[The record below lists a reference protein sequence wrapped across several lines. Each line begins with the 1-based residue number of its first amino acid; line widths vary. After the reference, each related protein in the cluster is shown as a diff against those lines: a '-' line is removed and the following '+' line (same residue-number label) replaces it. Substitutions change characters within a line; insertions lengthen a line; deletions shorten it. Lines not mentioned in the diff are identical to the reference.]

1 MAFSRN
7 SSDEAVEQIA
17 LNERSHLHQ
26 LAIDSSRL
34 KENAMINNEEMTDI
48 TPDNNGGED
57 SRSNLRMGHDQPP
70 IRGTAVGGKWG
81 STFWKDYPP
90 TRTSH
95 GPSESG
101 EESKSGSEYKGSEVE
116 EESDGVEDRMES
128 EYDDITHKDLTG
140 KGHQTVPADEML
152 SDEYYE
158 QDGDDP
164 PTESVKHY
172 RAVNQSYSSKPPSRP
187 APSNISRKSKGSKA
201 SKYSDEDADYE
212 DDDDDEDG
220 NCCFIP
226 FQYCFKST
234 ILSRFIYYVSLP
246 FVLQSHLV
254 LLLAFLWL

>member
-7 SSDEAVEQIA
+7 SADEAVEQIA

-26 LAIDSSRL
+26 LAINSSRL
-34 KENAMINNEEMTDI
+34 QENAMINNEEMTDP
-48 TPDNNGGED
+48 TPNNIARED
-57 SRSNLRMGHDQPP
+57 SRSNLRIGDDQPP
-70 IRGTAVGGKWG
+70 IRGATMGGKWG
-81 STFWKDYPP
+81 STFWKDYQPA
-90 TRTSH
+90 RTSH

-128 EYDDITHKDLTG
+128 ENDDMTHKDMTG

-164 PTESVKHY
+164 PNESRNHY
-172 RAVNQSYSSKPPSRP
+172 RTVNHSSGYSSKPPPRP
-187 APSNISRKSKGSKA
+187 AAPRGILRKSKGSKTN
-201 SKYSDEDADYE
+201 KYSDEDADYE

-220 NCCFIP
+220 RLTSI
-226 FQYCFKST
+226 S
-234 ILSRFIYYVSLP
+234 II
-246 FVLQSHLV
+246 
-254 LLLAFLWL
+254 